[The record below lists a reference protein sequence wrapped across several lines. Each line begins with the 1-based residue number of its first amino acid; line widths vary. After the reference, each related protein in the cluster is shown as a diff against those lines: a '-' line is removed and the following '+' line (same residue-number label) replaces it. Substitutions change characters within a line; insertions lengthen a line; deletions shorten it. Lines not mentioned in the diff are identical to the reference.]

1 MIDDDWW
8 WLVMMM
14 LLMVIRITDS
24 SMFLFNIGCSRPFWF
39 EYERHTL
46 SFSEDCFLLRPGV
59 TEIVSMTCGWK
70 RFHQRQKMVEL
81 QWFKCMIPKMS
92 QKMVWHPTILWLKGP
107 PPETPIAGKDAGGTP
122 PILSVLRAVLRSDIG
137 PGMSSESIHVIRTW
151 EKNTCTSKPKQ
162 IPKETGLK
170 KNGEMMSRKVLGC
183 KQMIEDIADCDGKTY
198 VKPAGK
204 AFFWRA

>member
-1 MIDDDWW
+1 MMIDDDWW

-70 RFHQRQKMVEL
+70 RFHQSQKMVEL

-107 PPETPIAGKDAGGTP
+107 PPKRQLLGRMLVEHL
-122 PILSVLRAVLRSDIG
+122 LSSQFCERFLG
-137 PGMSSESIHVIRTW
+137 PTLGPVCLLKASMWLEL
-151 EKNTCTSKPKQ
+151 EKKTHALQNQNKFQKKQ
-162 IPKETGLK
+162 
-170 KNGEMMSRKVLGC
+170 V
-183 KQMIEDIADCDGKTY
+183 
-198 VKPAGK
+198 
-204 AFFWRA
+204 